1 MKVCS
6 VISGRPDV
14 TPGGVEFSLW
24 KISQQFV
31 NLGCEVH
38 TVFDMG
44 SSPES
49 ANDFVQEGIHQH
61 GVGEKS
67 SFPFKGL
74 LTFQSSACR
83 KLVQLNSDYGIDVF
97 AFHGNFSLLPVISA
111 RKYLSNPFVYH
122 SYATLLYEAR
132 THMFKISSVKMAQ
145 NFARK
150 LGMYSFYTPLEFLTL
165 RYLDEIVVPSLLTV
179 NEFVKYYHYTIKRIG
194 VAPLGQDLFER
205 YQNDPKIQEN
215 NPFEGKNIVL
225 FVGNEWYRKGVWYL
239 LLAFK
244 DFINRVPNSVL
255 IMTGQPQE
263 PFISLIKTLNMESS
277 VHLVGNIDEAK
288 LAFYYSICD
297 VFVLPSFH
305 EGFSNT
311 IIEVMAFSKPVITTP
326 IGGYP
331 VVEDG
336 KDGFIVQPGDHKSI
350 AVLLFK
356 LLSDDALYHEMA
368 RKRL

>member
-1 MKVCS
+1 MKICS

-14 TPGGVEFSLW
+14 TPGGVELSLW
-24 KISQQFV
+24 KISKQLV

-38 TVFDMG
+38 IVFNIG

-49 ANDFVQEGIHQH
+49 AADFLQEGIHLH

-67 SFPFKGL
+67 SFPFKGVL
-74 LTFQSSACR
+74 SFKSSACK
-83 KLVQLNSDYGIDVF
+83 KLIQLNENYGINIF

-111 RKYLSNPFVYH
+111 RKHISNPFVYH
-122 SYATLLYEAR
+122 SYATLFYEAK
-132 THMFKISSVKMAQ
+132 THMFKISSIKMAQ

-150 LGMYSFYTPLEFLTL
+150 SSMYLFYTPLEVLSIKFM
-165 RYLDEIVVPSLLTV
+165 DEIVVPSLLTV
-179 NEFVKYYHYTIKRIG
+179 REFENYYNYTTKRIAI
-194 VAPLGQDLFER
+194 APLGQDLFER
-205 YQNDPKIQEN
+205 YHNDPQIKEN
-215 NPFEGKNIVL
+215 NLFEGKKVVL

-244 DFINRVPNSVL
+244 DFNKRVPNSIL
-255 IMTGQPQE
+255 IMTGHPQE
-263 PFISLIKTLNMESS
+263 PFISLIKTLHLENN
-277 VHLVGNIDEAK
+277 VLLVGNIDEGK
-288 LAFYYSICD
+288 LAFYYSICS

-350 AVLLFK
+350 AVLLVK
-356 LLSDDALYHEMA
+356 LLSDNALYNEMA
-368 RKRL
+368 RERI